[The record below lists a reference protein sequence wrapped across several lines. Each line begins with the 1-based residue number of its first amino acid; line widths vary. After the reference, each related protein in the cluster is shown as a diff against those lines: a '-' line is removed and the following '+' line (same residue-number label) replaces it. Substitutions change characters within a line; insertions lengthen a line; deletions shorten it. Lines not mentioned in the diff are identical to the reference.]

1 MRIVLAEPSR
11 IGLRLMMKMLTE
23 GGHEVLPFNDGS
35 AALECLH
42 GDESIDVLM
51 TSFEVPNVSGL
62 ELCWEARL
70 IANGRRPIYVIA
82 MSSTHDRDRLVEA
95 LDSGADD
102 FITKPPVQA
111 ELFARLRAAER
122 MTKASRELLRM
133 ATIDALT
140 DLPNR
145 RAFFDRAGEATLRR
159 AGSPP
164 VSVLMFDIDHFKRVN
179 DTWGHDV
186 GDLVLK
192 AVADVV
198 RTRPGHPARLGGEE
212 FAVLLD
218 GWDLLDAHRE
228 AERLRQ
234 SIQERQIDLPGGL
247 LGVTVSIGVAE
258 HDVGQ
263 SVDQVLKQADI
274 ALYAAK
280 TGGRNRVVAA
290 QSARPEDEAIA
301 GSDHFAE
308 RHQTIY
314 LAC

>member
-11 IGLRLMMKMLTE
+11 IGLRLMTKMLTE
-23 GGHEVLPFNDGS
+23 GGHEVLPFDDGN
-35 AALECLH
+35 AALECIH

-70 IANGRRPIYVIA
+70 IANARRPIHVIA
-82 MSSTHDRDRLVEA
+82 MSSTHDRERLIEA

-102 FITKPPVQA
+102 FITKPPVAA
-111 ELFARLRAAER
+111 ELYARLRAAER
-122 MTKASRELLRM
+122 MTKAARELLRM
-133 ATIDALT
+133 ATLDALT
-140 DLPNR
+140 ELPNR
-145 RAFFDRAGEATLRR
+145 RAFFERAGEVALRR
-159 AGSPP
+159 EGSAPM
-164 VSVLMFDIDHFKRVN
+164 SVLMFDIDHFKRVN

-192 AVADVV
+192 AVADEL
-198 RTRPGHPARLGGEE
+198 RRHPGLPARLGGEE

-218 GWDLLDAHRE
+218 GWDLLDAHQE
-228 AERLRQ
+228 AERLRLA
-234 SIQERQIDLPGGL
+234 IQNRRVDVPGGL
-247 LGVTVSIGVAE
+247 LDVTVSIGIAE
-258 HDVGQ
+258 HGIGQ
-263 SVDQVLKQADI
+263 SVDQLLKRADI

-290 QSARPEDEAIA
+290 HATKTAEDLLAQEFDERP
-301 GSDHFAE
+301 
-308 RHQTIY
+308 QTIY

>member
-11 IGLRLMMKMLTE
+11 IGLRLMTKMLTD
-23 GGHEVLPFNDGS
+23 GGHEVLPFDDGA
-35 AALECLH
+35 AALECLQ
-42 GDESIDVLM
+42 GDEEIDVLL
-51 TSFEVPNVSGL
+51 TSFEVPNISGL

-70 IANGRRPIYVIA
+70 IANARRPIYVVA
-82 MSSTHDRDRLVEA
+82 MSSTRDRDRLVEA

-102 FITKPPVQA
+102 FITKPPVA
-111 ELFARLRAAER
+111 TELFARLRAAER

-133 ATIDALT
+133 ATIDPLT

-145 RAFFDRAGEATLRR
+145 RAFFERAGETTLRR

-164 VSVLMFDIDHFKRVN
+164 ASMLMFDIDHFKRIN

-192 AVADVV
+192 AIADVV
-198 RTRPGHPARLGGEE
+198 RRAPGHPGRLGGEE

-228 AERLRQ
+228 AERLRMAVQ
-234 SIQERQIDLPGGL
+234 NMTVDAPLSRIS
-247 LGVTVSIGVAE
+247 VTISIGIAE
-258 HDVGQ
+258 HGVGQ
-263 SVDQVLKQADI
+263 SVDQLLKQADI

-290 QSARPEDEAIA
+290 HAGNPDDPAARELAEAP
-301 GSDHFAE
+301 
-308 RHQTIY
+308 QTIY